1 MDYTYEEVLAACEA
15 VKEKIS
21 IKKNR
26 QNMDMRNY
34 LIALRYYKYLETE
47 ERIATT
53 FGIDRCSVHSAK
65 YQPYNLLSINDISF
79 AANVSEFAIKFP
91 FDFPKSRNQGARKH
105 SSVIVYLDPDV
116 IKKMDLYMMV
126 KDISRRDVAAKELI
140 SKALKLWEG

>member
-15 VKEKIS
+15 VRDNI
-21 IKKNR
+21 IVKKNR

-47 ERIATT
+47 ERIAAT

-65 YQPYNLLSINDISF
+65 YQPYTLLSINDISF
-79 AANVSEFAIKFP
+79 AANVSELVIKFP

-116 IKKMDLYMMV
+116 IKKIDLYMMV
-126 KDISRRDVAAKELI
+126 KDINRRDVAVKELI
-140 SKALKLWEG
+140 IKALKLWEG